1 MKREMKKMLLVGVV
15 LVAGIGNQKI
25 YANKMVQVKGSD
37 TLLSISQY
45 IAEEYM
51 TKNKNARIAVTGG
64 GSGVGISS
72 LLNGTA
78 DIGMASRN
86 IKESEIKK
94 SKEKGLN
101 LEEVVMGYDGITIVT
116 NKENI
121 IKNLTSENLGK
132 IYRGEIKNWKEIGGD
147 EGEIVVLSRDSSSG
161 THEFFK
167 EHIVR
172 KGKLKGTE
180 EYYEKT
186 LYLPSNEAIKQ
197 EIQSN
202 KNSIGYLG
210 MGYVDKNVKSLDID
224 DISATK
230 ENVLLK
236 KYPIAR
242 EIYWYVSK
250 DRTGDTKTIV
260 EYALSPAGQKIVSD
274 EGFVPVK

>member
-1 MKREMKKMLLVGVV
+1 MKKLLLMGAILMVG
-15 LVAGIGNQKI
+15 LGNQRI

-45 IAEEYM
+45 IAEKYM
-51 TKNKNARIAVTGG
+51 EKNKNARIAVTGG

-86 IKESEIKK
+86 IKESEIIK
-94 SKEKGLN
+94 SKEKGLE
-101 LEEVVMGYDGITIVT
+101 LEEVIMGYDGITIVT
-116 NKENI
+116 NKENS
-121 IKNLTSENLGK
+121 IKNLSSESLGK
-132 IYRGEIKNWKEIGGD
+132 IYRGEIKNWKEVGGTD
-147 EGEIVVLSRDSSSG
+147 GEIVVLSRDSSSG

-167 EHIVR
+167 DHIIR
-172 KGKLKGTE
+172 KGKAKGTE

-202 KNSIGYLG
+202 KNAIGYLG
-210 MGYVDKNVKSLDID
+210 MGYVDNGVKSLDID
-224 DISATK
+224 SISATK
-230 ENVLLK
+230 ENVLSK

-250 DRTGDTKTIV
+250 NRTGDTKTIV
-260 EYALSPAGQKIVSD
+260 EYALSPEGQKIVSD